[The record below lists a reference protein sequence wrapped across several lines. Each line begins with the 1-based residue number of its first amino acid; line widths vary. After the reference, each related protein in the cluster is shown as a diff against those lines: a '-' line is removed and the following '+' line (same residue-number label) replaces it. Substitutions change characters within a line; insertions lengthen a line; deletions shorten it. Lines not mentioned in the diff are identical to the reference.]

1 MAREILIADGNKAAH
16 KAFEEI
22 FKETDYNLI
31 FSENGEDALLK
42 MKLSKPALV
51 IADVTMPDKNGKEL
65 CEMLKGDPNL
75 NKIPFVLLGGPFD
88 EDIEEEKKQV
98 RANGAITKPLQGEP
112 ILKLVDGLL
121 TPRPVEAS
129 REVKEEILELQPMAE
144 VTEAVS
150 SQGEEEIIDLL
161 DIIEEPVARAE
172 EAPAEVPGEAMKGV
186 ETRESEGGGL
196 VEESALAD
204 LELAEDMEFP
214 KAEEAIQAPEMEG
227 PAPEPGVPEKVD
239 VKTEPAVTEGEIS
252 SEEGIGKVSG
262 TEEQY
267 PGPPEGTFEPERGG
281 FGAEESVEEVPTE
294 EMGELLQDILKGKGL
309 EEAFAEEGEQP
320 PLEEISEPARGEL
333 GAEESTEELPTEG
346 MGELPQDI
354 LKGKGLEEA
363 FAEEGEQPPLEE
375 ISEPARGELGAEES
389 TEEVPTE
396 GMGELPQDILKGKG
410 LEEALAEEI
419 EELPGDFLGEEEPKE
434 TSRELEDTPDEGKA
448 ELEGLGEL
456 GREAGVPR
464 EEEGALEE
472 ALKEL
477 PGEVVKEGE
486 LEELPGGNVSI
497 EELGGLEE
505 LGEKTDVVRD
515 EEGALEEALKE
526 LHREAPEEGKAEKLP
541 EGNVSIEELGGL
553 EELGEKTDGGRDEEG
568 ALEEALKELPG
579 EILKEGEL
587 EELPGEQLPGEELEG
602 LPQEVSHEM
611 DLEGL
616 AEKVLNE
623 EDLQAFGEKGLEK
636 EGLEEFYEEVFKEGE
651 LEKIAEEV
659 TRDQEKEEI
668 PEGALAEAIE
678 EFTGET
684 VRGEEETG
692 LQPSPERPVPETIS
706 GAIKELVEG
715 MSAKILPQLTEAIAA
730 AAAERIEKTVQ
741 KIVPKMAEEAIQKE
755 IQRLEKIKKGE
766 DFDI

>member
-65 CEMLKGDPNL
+65 CEMLKGDPDL

-121 TPRPVEAS
+121 TPRPVEAT

-144 VTEAVS
+144 VTKAVS

-172 EAPAEVPGEAMKGV
+172 EAPAEVPGEAMKSV

-252 SEEGIGKVSG
+252 SEEGIDKVSG

-267 PGPPEGTFEPERGG
+267 PGPQEGTFEPERGG

-294 EMGELLQDILKGKGL
+294 EMGELLQDVLKGKGL

-320 PLEEISEPARGEL
+320 PLEESSEPARGEL

-346 MGELPQDI
+346 MGELPQD
-354 LKGKGLEEA
+354 
-363 FAEEGEQPPLEE
+363 
-375 ISEPARGELGAEES
+375 
-389 TEEVPTE
+389 V
-396 GMGELPQDILKGKG
+396 LKGKG

-419 EELPGDFLGEEEPKE
+419 EELPGDLLGEEEPKE
-434 TSRELEDTPDEGKA
+434 TPRELEDTPDEGKV
-448 ELEGLGEL
+448 ELEGLVGEL
-456 GREAGVPR
+456 GKEAGVPG

-477 PGEVVKEGE
+477 PGEV
-486 LEELPGGNVSI
+486 
-497 EELGGLEE
+497 
-505 LGEKTDVVRD
+505 
-515 EEGALEEALKE
+515 
-526 LHREAPEEGKAEKLP
+526 
-541 EGNVSIEELGGL
+541 
-553 EELGEKTDGGRDEEG
+553 
-568 ALEEALKELPG
+568 
-579 EILKEGEL
+579 LKEGEL
-587 EELPGEQLPGEELEG
+587 EELPGEQLPGKELEG

-616 AEKVLNE
+616 AEKVLKE
-623 EDLQAFGEKGLEK
+623 EDLQAFGEEGLEK
-636 EGLEEFYEEVFKEGE
+636 EGLEEFHEEVFKEGE
-651 LEKIAEEV
+651 LEKIAEEA
-659 TRDQEKEEI
+659 TRDQEREEI

-684 VRGEEETG
+684 VREEEEAG
-692 LQPSPERPVPETIS
+692 LQPSPERPVQERIS

-741 KIVPKMAEEAIQKE
+741 NIVPKMAEEAIQQE

>member
-42 MKLSKPALV
+42 MKLSEPALV

-98 RANGAITKPLQGEP
+98 RANGAITKPLQREP

-121 TPRPVEAS
+121 TSRPVEET
-129 REVKEEILELQPMAE
+129 REVREEILELQPMAE

-150 SQGEEEIIDLL
+150 PQGEEEIIDLL
-161 DIIEEPVARAE
+161 DIIEEPVAKAE
-172 EAPAEVPGEAMKGV
+172 EAPAEVPGEAMKGI

-196 VEESALAD
+196 EEESALAD

-214 KAEEAIQAPEMEG
+214 KVEEAIQTPEMEG
-227 PAPEPGVPEKVD
+227 PAPEPWVPEEVD
-239 VKTEPAVTEGEIS
+239 VKMEPAVTEGEIS
-252 SEEGIGKVSG
+252 LEEGIGKVSG
-262 TEEQY
+262 TEEAY
-267 PGPPEGTFEPERGG
+267 PSPPEGTFEPEKGG
-281 FGAEESVEEVPTE
+281 FGAEESTEEVPTE

-309 EEAFAEEGEQP
+309 EEAFAEAGEQP
-320 PLEEISEPARGEL
+320 PLEESSEPARGEL
-333 GAEESTEELPTEG
+333 GAEESTEEFLTEG
-346 MGELPQDI
+346 ME
-354 LKGKGLEEA
+354 
-363 FAEEGEQPPLEE
+363 
-375 ISEPARGELGAEES
+375 
-389 TEEVPTE
+389 
-396 GMGELPQDILKGKG
+396 ELPQDILKGKG

-419 EELPGDFLGEEEPKE
+419 EELPEDFLGEEEPKE
-434 TSRELEDTPDEGKA
+434 TPRELEDTPDEGKA
-448 ELEGLGEL
+448 EIEGLEEL
-456 GREAGVPR
+456 GKETGVPR
-464 EEEGALEE
+464 EEERALEE
-472 ALKEL
+472 VLTEL

-486 LEELPGGNVSI
+486 LEELPGGDVFIEEREGLEELGKKTDVVREEEGALEEALKELHREVPEEGKAEELPGGDVSI

-505 LGEKTDVVRD
+505 LGEKTDVVKD
-515 EEGALEEALKE
+515 EEGALEK
-526 LHREAPEEGKAEKLP
+526 
-541 EGNVSIEELGGL
+541 V
-553 EELGEKTDGGRDEEG
+553 
-568 ALEEALKELPG
+568 LKELPG
-579 EILKEGEL
+579 ETLKEGEL

-602 LPQEVSHEM
+602 LPQEVSHEI

-636 EGLEEFYEEVFKEGE
+636 EGLGEFYEEVFKEGE

-678 EFTGET
+678 EFTGEA
-684 VRGEEETG
+684 VRREEETG
-692 LQPSPERPVPETIS
+692 LQPSPGRPVPETIS
-706 GAIKELVEG
+706 GAIKELVDG

-730 AAAERIEKTVQ
+730 AASERIEKTVQ

-755 IQRLEKIKKGE
+755 IQRLEKIKKEE

>member
-42 MKLSKPALV
+42 MKLSEPALV

-98 RANGAITKPLQGEP
+98 RANGAITKPLQREP

-121 TPRPVEAS
+121 TSRPVEET
-129 REVKEEILELQPMAE
+129 REVREEILELQPMAE

-150 SQGEEEIIDLL
+150 PQGEEEIIDLL
-161 DIIEEPVARAE
+161 DIIEEPVAKAE
-172 EAPAEVPGEAMKGV
+172 ETPAEVPGEAMKGI
-186 ETRESEGGGL
+186 ETRESEEGGL
-196 VEESALAD
+196 EEESALAD

-214 KAEEAIQAPEMEG
+214 KVEEAIQTPEMEG
-227 PAPEPGVPEKVD
+227 PAPEPWVPEEVD
-239 VKTEPAVTEGEIS
+239 VKTEGEIS
-252 SEEGIGKVSG
+252 LGEGVGKVSG

-267 PGPPEGTFEPERGG
+267 PSPPQGTFEPEIGG
-281 FGAEESVEEVPTE
+281 FGAEESTEEVPTE

-309 EEAFAEEGEQP
+309 EEAFAEAGEQP
-320 PLEEISEPARGEL
+320 PLEESSEPARGEL
-333 GAEESTEELPTEG
+333 GAEESTEEFLTEG
-346 MGELPQDI
+346 ME
-354 LKGKGLEEA
+354 
-363 FAEEGEQPPLEE
+363 
-375 ISEPARGELGAEES
+375 
-389 TEEVPTE
+389 
-396 GMGELPQDILKGKG
+396 ELPQDILKGKG

-419 EELPGDFLGEEEPKE
+419 EELPEDFLGEEEPKE
-434 TSRELEDTPDEGKA
+434 TPRELEDTPDEGKA
-448 ELEGLGEL
+448 EIEGLEEL
-456 GREAGVPR
+456 GKETGVPR
-464 EEEGALEE
+464 EEERALEE
-472 ALKEL
+472 VLTEL

-486 LEELPGGNVSI
+486 LEELPGGDVSIEEREGLEELGKKTDVVREEEGALEEALKELHREVPEEGKAEELPGGDVSI

-505 LGEKTDVVRD
+505 LGEKTDVVKD
-515 EEGALEEALKE
+515 EEGALEK
-526 LHREAPEEGKAEKLP
+526 
-541 EGNVSIEELGGL
+541 V
-553 EELGEKTDGGRDEEG
+553 
-568 ALEEALKELPG
+568 LKELPG
-579 EILKEGEL
+579 ETLKEGEL

-602 LPQEVSHEM
+602 LPQEVSHEI

-636 EGLEEFYEEVFKEGE
+636 EGLGEFYEEVFKEGE

-678 EFTGET
+678 EFTGEA
-684 VRGEEETG
+684 VRREEETG
-692 LQPSPERPVPETIS
+692 LQPSPGRPVPETIS
-706 GAIKELVEG
+706 GAIKELVDG

-730 AAAERIEKTVQ
+730 AASERIEKTVQ

-755 IQRLEKIKKGE
+755 IQRLEKIKKEE

>member
-121 TPRPVEAS
+121 TPRPVEAT

-144 VTEAVS
+144 VTKAVS

-172 EAPAEVPGEAMKGV
+172 EAPAEVPGEAMKSV

-267 PGPPEGTFEPERGG
+267 PGPQEGTFEPERGG

-294 EMGELLQDILKGKGL
+294 EMGELLQDVLKGKGL

-320 PLEEISEPARGEL
+320 PLEESSEPARGEL

-346 MGELPQDI
+346 MGELPQD
-354 LKGKGLEEA
+354 
-363 FAEEGEQPPLEE
+363 
-375 ISEPARGELGAEES
+375 
-389 TEEVPTE
+389 V
-396 GMGELPQDILKGKG
+396 LKGKG

-419 EELPGDFLGEEEPKE
+419 EELPGDLLGEEEPKE
-434 TSRELEDTPDEGKA
+434 TPRELEDTPDEGKV
-448 ELEGLGEL
+448 ELEGLVGEL
-456 GREAGVPR
+456 GKEAGVPR

-477 PGEVVKEGE
+477 PGEV
-486 LEELPGGNVSI
+486 
-497 EELGGLEE
+497 
-505 LGEKTDVVRD
+505 
-515 EEGALEEALKE
+515 
-526 LHREAPEEGKAEKLP
+526 
-541 EGNVSIEELGGL
+541 
-553 EELGEKTDGGRDEEG
+553 
-568 ALEEALKELPG
+568 
-579 EILKEGEL
+579 LKEGEL
-587 EELPGEQLPGEELEG
+587 EELPGEQLPGKELEG

-616 AEKVLNE
+616 AEKVLKE
-623 EDLQAFGEKGLEK
+623 EDLQAFGEEGLEK
-636 EGLEEFYEEVFKEGE
+636 EGLEEFHEEVFKEGE
-651 LEKIAEEV
+651 LEKIAEEA
-659 TRDQEKEEI
+659 TRDQEREEI

-684 VRGEEETG
+684 VREEEEAG
-692 LQPSPERPVPETIS
+692 LQPSPERPVQERIS

-741 KIVPKMAEEAIQKE
+741 KIVPKMAEEAIQQE

>member
-42 MKLSKPALV
+42 MKLSEPALV

-98 RANGAITKPLQGEP
+98 RANGAITKPLQREP

-121 TPRPVEAS
+121 TSRPVEET
-129 REVKEEILELQPMAE
+129 REVREEILELQPMAE

-150 SQGEEEIIDLL
+150 PQGEEEIIDLL
-161 DIIEEPVARAE
+161 DIIEEPVAKAE
-172 EAPAEVPGEAMKGV
+172 EAPAEVPGEAMKGI

-196 VEESALAD
+196 EEESALAD

-214 KAEEAIQAPEMEG
+214 KVEEAIQTPEMEG
-227 PAPEPGVPEKVD
+227 PAPEPWVPEEVD
-239 VKTEPAVTEGEIS
+239 VKTEGEIS
-252 SEEGIGKVSG
+252 LGEGVGKVSG

-267 PGPPEGTFEPERGG
+267 PSPPQGTFEPEIGG
-281 FGAEESVEEVPTE
+281 FGAEESTEEVPTE

-309 EEAFAEEGEQP
+309 EEAFAEAGEQP
-320 PLEEISEPARGEL
+320 PLEESSEPARGEL
-333 GAEESTEELPTEG
+333 GAEESVEELP
-346 MGELPQDI
+346 I
-354 LKGKGLEEA
+354 
-363 FAEEGEQPPLEE
+363 
-375 ISEPARGELGAEES
+375 
-389 TEEVPTE
+389 E

-419 EELPGDFLGEEEPKE
+419 EELPEDFLGEEEPKE
-434 TSRELEDTPDEGKA
+434 TPRELEDTPDEGKA
-448 ELEGLGEL
+448 EIEGLEEL
-456 GREAGVPR
+456 GKETGVPR
-464 EEEGALEE
+464 EEERALEE
-472 ALKEL
+472 VLTEL

-486 LEELPGGNVSI
+486 LEELPGGDVFIEEREGLEELGKKTDVVREEEGALEEALKELHREVPEEGKAEELPGGDVSI

-505 LGEKTDVVRD
+505 LGEKTDVVKD
-515 EEGALEEALKE
+515 EEGALEK
-526 LHREAPEEGKAEKLP
+526 
-541 EGNVSIEELGGL
+541 V
-553 EELGEKTDGGRDEEG
+553 
-568 ALEEALKELPG
+568 LKELPG
-579 EILKEGEL
+579 ETLKEGEL

-602 LPQEVSHEM
+602 LPQEVSHEI

-636 EGLEEFYEEVFKEGE
+636 EGLGEFYEEVFKEGE

-678 EFTGET
+678 EFTGEA
-684 VRGEEETG
+684 VRREEETG
-692 LQPSPERPVPETIS
+692 LQPSPGRPVPETIS
-706 GAIKELVEG
+706 GAIKELVDG

-730 AAAERIEKTVQ
+730 AASERIEKTVQ

-755 IQRLEKIKKGE
+755 IQRLEKIKKEE